1 MIEVSRTL
9 QGRLVAIT
17 PRPAGTLNAESS
29 ADGAIPLS
37 LRQHQN
43 LALLLLARQAVM
55 DDAAD
60 ALPQQLLL
68 AGLPQ
73 DSTNLHPLVELAA
86 LNEALFVAEKLSLT
100 EQLGVIRARK
110 AELTARQTQLPAQQ
124 AATDLEAAIESLLKQ
139 NP

>member
-1 MIEVSRTL
+1 
-9 QGRLVAIT
+9 
-17 PRPAGTLNAESS
+17 
-29 ADGAIPLS
+29 
-37 LRQHQN
+37 
-43 LALLLLARQAVM
+43 M

-73 DSTNLHPLVELAA
+73 DSTKLHPLVELAA